1 MAGKGIA
8 FQIRLKGLKE
18 LQDAFGELRKT
29 LRRRSELH
37 RRLGIVTLNWIDDNF
52 RHEGGMSGK
61 PWAKLAPSTIAAKG
75 SSAILQDKGK
85 LRQSFTSN
93 PGPDSVAVGSALF
106 YAEFHEL
113 GGTSYYEIHPVR
125 AKALAFVAGPNFARF
140 AGTTKFGGAK
150 KTRVSRVRA
159 SFSSV
164 ATRNT
169 YKKGTDLVLAAF
181 VNHPPLIQRKM
192 LPEETN
198 QDFMARLIKTAN
210 GFLRPPG
217 GPVVKGSG
225 GGAI

>member
-8 FQIRLKGLKE
+8 LQIRLKGLKE
-18 LQDAFGELRKT
+18 LQQAFGELRKT
-29 LRRRSELH
+29 LKRRSELH

-52 RHEGGMSGK
+52 RQEGALSGK

-106 YAEFHEL
+106 YAEFHEK
-113 GGTSYYEIHPVR
+113 GGSGWYEIHPVR

-140 AGTTKFGGAK
+140 AGTTKMGGAK
-150 KTRVSRVRA
+150 KMRVSRVRA

-164 ATRNT
+164 ATRKT

-198 QDFMARLIKTAN
+198 QDFMARLIKTAE
-210 GFLRPPG
+210 GYLRQPG
-217 GPVVKGSG
+217 GPNLRG
-225 GGAI
+225 GGGGK